1 MLPGFRAVNA
11 LGEAICEGEIEVEP
25 GMGEDGTDL
34 YLPEKWR
41 HGNRLTWAMED
52 QRKKLFV
59 GTVEPEL
66 TDEDIKEMTKR
77 VASAPLPKA
86 LEYLA
91 SLPGH

>member
-41 HGNRLTWAMED
+41 NGNR
-52 QRKKLFV
+52 
-59 GTVEPEL
+59 
-66 TDEDIKEMTKR
+66 
-77 VASAPLPKA
+77 
-86 LEYLA
+86 
-91 SLPGH
+91 